1 MEKKQFGGETME
13 TKYNVL
19 NGKITERGIL
29 RRDIAQSIG
38 VSSRAFRNKMT
49 GTVPFTWNEAMLI
62 RQKYFPDCSLEQLF
76 MTDND

>member
-1 MEKKQFGGETME
+1 ME
-13 TKYNVL
+13 TKYRAL

-49 GTVPFTWNEAMLI
+49 GAAPFTWDEAMLI

-76 MTDND
+76 MTDKE